1 MRILLMGQCT
11 LHWGRMEYGNLGNYA
26 IIEPFVREL
35 HRVFPE
41 AEIYTTFQMSDE
53 FCARERVVRLPM
65 ELYYAWKH
73 TDLWK
78 SVYEV
83 IAAWMLNHIKVC
95 LPKTVYMKKT
105 ILSDLVIDFSG
116 DIWGDNASLIG
127 KNRFFIGILKDLTA
141 HWLGK
146 PIVMLAGSP
155 GPFMNRWARMLTA
168 TMLKHFDLVTTRE
181 SISVELMERDDL
193 PMHNVRSLA
202 CPAFLFEACSD
213 DDMKDIYLKEN
224 LLDDSQ
230 PTVGFILSGW
240 NMPVGPFSRSPR
252 EDSEFR
258 VFAETVEYIE
268 NELGARVYLLSHN
281 NGFIK
286 PPNFKMTE
294 GRDHE
299 IVRQLKKVLD
309 DRGKTKNV
317 FILKGLYDCGQ
328 TKAIIRQF
336 DMLVSGRIHGAISS
350 LSQMVPTVIID
361 YGHEPKAH
369 KLRGFAAVADMSEY
383 VADPIDLADVLQ
395 KVQQCWSKRVTIRE
409 HLSKR
414 IPVVQELAREN
425 FNLLPRVL
433 YEKTSIVNGIVDK

>member
-1 MRILLMGQCT
+1 MRILIMGQCT

-41 AEIYTTFQMSDE
+41 AEICTTFQMSDE
-53 FCARERVVRLPM
+53 FCDRERVVRLPM
-65 ELYYAWKH
+65 ELYYAWKRS
-73 TDLWK
+73 DFWK
-78 SVYEV
+78 SAYEV
-83 IAAWMLNHIKVC
+83 ISAWMLKHIKVC
-95 LPKTVYMKKT
+95 PKKT
-105 ILSDLVIDFSG
+105 AYMREIIASDLIIDFSG
-116 DIWGDNASLIG
+116 DIWGENASLVG

-141 HWLGK
+141 YWIAR

-155 GPFMNRWARMLTA
+155 GPFTKRWARVLA
-168 TMLKHFDLVTTRE
+168 AIMLKRFDLVTNRE
-181 SISVELMERDDL
+181 SISVELMKRDHL
-193 PMHNVRSLA
+193 PVGNVRSLA
-202 CPAFLFEACSD
+202 CPAFLFEARSD
-213 DDMKDIYLKEN
+213 GDMKDIYAKEN
-224 LLDDSQ
+224 LLEDSQ
-230 PTVGFILSGW
+230 PTVGFVLCGW
-240 NMPVGPFSRSPR
+240 NMPIGPFDRSPR

-268 NELGARVYLLSHN
+268 NKLGARVCLLSHN

-286 PPNFKMTE
+286 PPDFKMTT

-299 IVRQLKKVLD
+299 IVHQLKKVLD

-317 FILKGLYDCGQ
+317 FTLKGLYDCGQ

-336 DMLVSGRIHGAISS
+336 DILVSGRIHGAVSG

-369 KLRGFAAVADMSEY
+369 KLRGFAAVAEMSEY
-383 VADPIDLADVLQ
+383 VADPTNLADVLQ

-414 IPVVQELAREN
+414 IPEVQGLAREN
-425 FNLLPRVL
+425 FNLLLGVL
-433 YEKTSIVNGIVDK
+433 HKKTSIVNGIGGK